1 MRFFLADGPPPL
13 LDDLANVVRSA
24 DAAGL
29 IARDAAEPAR
39 GDLYYGDVL
48 YAELEVNRPGD
59 EIFEEDC
66 ADLLDELN
74 KQDDPRAEL
83 AATALRSSTGAV
95 VMRVYEPGH
104 DDYPRL
110 NVLIDW
116 LFAHRAG
123 VLQVDEEGFFDRD
136 RKRIVALL

>member
-1 MRFFLADGPPPL
+1 MRFFLADGPPPP
-13 LDDLANVVRSA
+13 LDDLGQVIRSN
-24 DAAGL
+24 DATGL

-48 YAELEVNRPGD
+48 YAELEINRPGD
-59 EIFEEDC
+59 EIFDEDC
-66 ADLLDELN
+66 ADLLDELA
-74 KQDDPRAEL
+74 KQDDPRADV
-83 AATALRSSTGAV
+83 ASAALRSATGAV
-95 VMRVYEPGH
+95 VIRVYEPGH

-123 VLQVDEEGFFDRD
+123 LLQVDEEGFFDRD
-136 RKRIVALL
+136 GQRIVALL